1 MEPDRADHWNDAYA
15 GKGEQG
21 VSWFERDPEF
31 SIELIEKLAGGA
43 KVSVIDIGGGASRL
57 VDAGLARGWSMAVL
71 DISREA
77 LDIAGKRLGKQAEQ
91 VEWITADV
99 TQWRPGRSYDIWHD
113 RAAFHFLTEAEDRA
127 AYVSNMR
134 AALKP
139 GGHAII
145 ATFAADGPQ
154 RCSGLPVRR
163 YDPAEL
169 AETVGAG
176 FRPVAA
182 HRKVHTTPW
191 GSMQAFQFSL
201 FERMAP

>member
-1 MEPDRADHWNDAYA
+1 MEPDRADHWNGAYA
-15 GKGEQG
+15 DKGEQG
-21 VSWFERDPEF
+21 VSWFEQRPES
-31 SIELIEKLAGGA
+31 SIELIEELAGDA

-71 DISREA
+71 DISRKA
-77 LDIAGKRLGKQAEQ
+77 LDIARKRLGKQAEK

-99 TQWRPGRSYDIWHD
+99 TQWRPGRSYDVWHD

-127 AYVSNMR
+127 AYIANMR

-182 HRKVHTTPW
+182 HKKVHTTPW
-191 GSMQAFQFSL
+191 GSTQAFQFSL
-201 FERMAP
+201 FERVAP